1 MFKIYV
7 HTSTLAWVSLALTTK
22 IILTPTRVRVHSGLL
37 VAHPCSKLW
46 YFLRSLDR
54 ENKGWVS
61 VSEDELKPLNAS
73 TKTIYRWLAEGKQR
87 GFFWYSTWA
96 NGKLFVRLGGLYRVS
111 KFLKIE
117 SWGVV
122 AEIPLSML
130 LVSNGRRMVA
140 SAITTQDLQERSR
153 YAANRQ
159 RSQLERKCFEFPTVD
174 QLLNQNQTS
183 QKMKGGGIRGLVHRG
198 QRRIFVGRR
207 FVPFGASQPTIAKKL
222 MIGPVS
228 CGLSRWT
235 IRRHLDKLEVN
246 KRQIMQAKPE
256 YKEIYTRINQG
267 ATSWQCKSNSDISF
281 NWQDTG
287 VIRIYEPN
295 GDSSARREGGH
306 QINLERLNK
315 YQKAIWLPRCNI
327 YALDFQLTSMKYAR
341 YKWKKSLLAYQK
353 LTFAKAMVENPRIGA
368 PVPVENSISPL
379 DPPQEETLPACSLG
393 SAGSG
398 QNKRSNF
405 ENPESTD
412 SDSVSEDSGRES
424 WLDAGAKLRALV
436 AARKAERL
444 ERLRNL

>member
-1 MFKIYV
+1 M
-7 HTSTLAWVSLALTTK
+7 
-22 IILTPTRVRVHSGLL
+22 
-37 VAHPCSKLW
+37 
-46 YFLRSLDR
+46 RSLDR

-73 TKTIYRWLAEGKQR
+73 IKTIYRWLAEGKQR

-96 NGKLFVRLGGLYRVS
+96 KGKLFVRLGGLYRVS

-153 YAANRQ
+153 YAANIK

-174 QLLNQNQTS
+174 QLLNQDQTS
-183 QKMKGGGIRGLVHRG
+183 PKMTRGGIRGLVHRG

-235 IRRHLDKLEVN
+235 VSRHLDKLEVK

-267 ATSWQCKSNSDISF
+267 ATSWQCKSDSDISF

-287 VIRIYEPN
+287 VIRINEPN
-295 GDSSARREGGH
+295 GDSSSRREGGH
-306 QINLERLNK
+306 KIELSRLNK

-327 YALDFQLTSMKYAR
+327 YDLDFQLTSMKYAR
-341 YKWKKSLLAYQK
+341 YRWKRSLLAMTAAEQSP
-353 LTFAKAMVENPRIGA
+353 AVAVENL
-368 PVPVENSISPL
+368 ISPL
-379 DPPQEETLPACSLG
+379 DPPQEEMPAACSLG
-393 SAGSG
+393 SAAGN
-398 QNKRSNF
+398 QNKGSNF
-405 ENPESTD
+405 ENSEKAD
-412 SDSVSEDSGRES
+412 CEEVSEDSGRQS
-424 WLDAGAKLRALV
+424 WLDAGARLRALIE
-436 AARKAERL
+436 AKKQERL
-444 ERLRNL
+444 NRLRNL

>member
-54 ENKGWVS
+54 ENKGWV
-61 VSEDELKPLNAS
+61 VIGEDDLKPLNAS

-87 GFFWYSTWA
+87 GFFWHSTWR

-174 QLLNQNQTS
+174 QLLNQDQTS
-183 QKMKGGGIRGLVHRG
+183 QQMTKINRGGIRGLIFRG

-207 FVPFGASQPTIAKKL
+207 FVPFGVSQPTVAKKL
-222 MIGPVS
+222 TIGPTS
-228 CGLSRWT
+228 CGVSRWT
-235 IRRHLDKLEVN
+235 LRRHLDKLEVT

-267 ATSWQCKSNSDISF
+267 ATSWECKSDSNIFF
-281 NWQDTG
+281 NWVDTG
-287 VIRIYEPN
+287 VICINEPN
-295 GDSSARREGGH
+295 GDSSGRREGGH
-306 QINLERLNK
+306 KINLDRLNK
-315 YQKAIWLPRCNI
+315 YQRTVWLPRCNI
-327 YALDFQLTSMKYAR
+327 YDLTFELTSMKYAR
-341 YKWKKSLLAYQK
+341 YKWKESLALLA
-353 LTFAKAMVENPRIGA
+353 TVEQPLVA
-368 PVPVENSISPL
+368 VPVENSISPL
-379 DPPQEETLPACSLG
+379 DPPQEETLPACFLG